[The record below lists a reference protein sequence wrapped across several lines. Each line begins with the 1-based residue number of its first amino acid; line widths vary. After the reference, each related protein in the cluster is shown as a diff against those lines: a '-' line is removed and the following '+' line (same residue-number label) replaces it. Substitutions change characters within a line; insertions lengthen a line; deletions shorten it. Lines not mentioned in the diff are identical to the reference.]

1 MGFTSVLL
9 VMMVLGI
16 VQDTLIVCILLIRIY
31 TCFTVTS
38 SAEITCRWYHFCT

>member
-1 MGFTSVLL
+1 MGFTSALL
-9 VMMVLGI
+9 AMMMLGI

-38 SAEITCRWYHFCT
+38 AGTTCRWHHFCT